1 MTPPTPPRT
10 PPTMA
15 PVCDLLCGIF
25 VGAVVL
31 ENEAEVDVDVDV
43 DKALV
48 LEAVDD
54 IASIRRLSASLLS
67 QVAPR
72 KTTCPVQYL

>member
-1 MTPPTPPRT
+1 
-10 PPTMA
+10 MA
-15 PVCDLLCGIF
+15 PVCDLLCDLLCEIF

-54 IASIRRLSASLLS
+54 IASIRRLSAFVLS
-67 QVAPR
+67 QVAPS
-72 KTTCPVQYL
+72 KTTYPVQYL